1 MQPGSVM
8 AYVNRL
14 KDTRL
19 ACGKT
24 LLELS
29 TYKDVALWW
38 FADVAFYYFLFNR
51 EYVNSGRRAGL
62 WHNVKTGKL
71 FRAVVRRVYSMSDY
85 LLALIAYLILLW
97 FNRIQQVK
105 SLGQEDTTILIT
117 GGDIEWRTFYTG
129 DQFEPIL
136 SDQFFHAIIQKLNER
151 GKYRIVSTYPLKCPY
166 IPSIRTVI
174 SKCAH
179 WDVLHIPFNLFF
191 RFRIGRERN
200 EAKHHFREVWDDL
213 LENDPI
219 LADLLEHPEDPDGE
233 IRRKFKNYFAYD
245 RPEYVFAEFVK
256 LISMA
261 EVMLDNIRP
270 AVVVIENEYSVFERA
285 LVAAAK
291 KRDIPC
297 VAVQHGVIHELHK
310 GYIYQSGEISPDC
323 SGRSP
328 FVPTANVTAVYGQ
341 YHKDLLTRAGGYPE
355 DAVVVTGQPR
365 YDRMIDLSRE
375 SVRSRLIE
383 EWHLD
388 PSKKIVLWTTQCH
401 GISDA
406 ENELNFRTV
415 FDSISSMKDVQL
427 IIKQHPGEQKRY
439 DAMIQEHLKRYSI
452 DARVVRKDADTLG
465 LLAVSDLVLLLHS
478 TVGIEAVALQKPL
491 VVMNLGGQ
499 PDVVNYV
506 QEGVACGVYSP
517 EDLRPTIEH
526 LLRDDTCL
534 AQNREAFIQRYLYKV
549 DGGAAERVAALIE
562 EFAEARSAKGA

>member
-62 WHNVKTGKL
+62 WHKVKTGKL

-439 DAMIQEHLKRYSI
+439 GAMIQEHLKRYSI

-534 AQNREAFIQRYLYKV
+534 AQNREAFIQSYLYKV